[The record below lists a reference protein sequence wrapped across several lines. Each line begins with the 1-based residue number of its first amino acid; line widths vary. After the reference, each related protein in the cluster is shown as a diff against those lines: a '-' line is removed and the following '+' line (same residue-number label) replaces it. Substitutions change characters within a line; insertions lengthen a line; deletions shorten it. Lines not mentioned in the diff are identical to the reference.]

1 MAFRKRNFN
10 NQKAAENTGFGS
22 NAANYGGRLLNK
34 DGRPNIRKIGL
45 GPLERFSWFHSMLA
59 ISRTRFFL
67 IVLVFYVAVN
77 ILFTLIYYAIGVQ
90 HLIGL
95 DVHTEG
101 AKFMEAFF
109 FSAQTFTT
117 VGYGRISPD
126 GFLTNAVAAF
136 QALIGLLSFAVA
148 TGLMYGRFS
157 RPKAYLKFADNALI
171 APFKEAAGLMVR
183 LTPFKNTMLTQAEA
197 SITLFITENEN
208 EKAVNKFFPLEL
220 QLPAINT
227 LTLSWTLVHP
237 ITEESPLYG
246 FTEEDFKSTRGELIV
261 FIKAFDDMFSNT
273 VISRTSYTL
282 EEVVYG
288 AKFIPMYYRDN
299 DTTILDLEKLSS
311 FEKADLPELSKV

>member
-1 MAFRKRNFN
+1 MAFRKTHLNT
-10 NQKAAENTGFGS
+10 KKTTANTGFGT

-34 DGRPNIRKIGL
+34 DGTPNIRKAGL
-45 GPLERFSWFHSMLA
+45 GILERYSWFHSMLA
-59 ISRTRFFL
+59 ISRTKFFL
-67 IVLVFYVAVN
+67 IVLGFYVAVN

-95 DVHTEG
+95 DVHTET

-157 RPKAYLKFADNALI
+157 RPKAYLRFAHNALI
-171 APFKEAAGLMVR
+171 APFKEGTGLMIR
-183 LTPFKNTMLTQAEA
+183 LAPFKNTTLTDAEA
-197 SITLFITENEN
+197 RVTLLITETDN
-208 EKAVNKFFPLEL
+208 EKPVNKFFSLDLEL
-220 QLPAINT
+220 PTVNA

-246 FTEEDFKSTRGELIV
+246 FTEEEFKNTRGEVIV

-282 EEVVYG
+282 QEFIYG
-288 AKFIPMYYRDN
+288 AKFIPMFYRED
-299 DTTILDLEKLSS
+299 DTTILDLAKLSS
-311 FEKADLPELSKV
+311 FEKADLPTA